1 MTGLWGMTGLGHSRR
16 FWHVRGMRGLPPI
29 ATVKLTS
36 RCSVS
41 GTAEATT
48 NLKPFEPVAHQGVV
62 EATAK
67 KLLLP
72 GAMVLLRTP
81 QDDFAFGC
89 GATEL
94 GGTTSPRADTHF
106 RGRLEHQDDDGR
118 GDRAAGPG
126 RKIAFRRSGL
136 KIC

>member
-1 MTGLWGMTGLGHSRR
+1 MS
-16 FWHVRGMRGLPPI
+16 GLPPI

-36 RCSVS
+36 RCYVS

-48 NLKPFEPVAHQGVV
+48 NLKPFEPVALQGVV

-81 QDDFAFGC
+81 QDDFAFGY
-89 GATEL
+89 GVTDDLAARRYAFP
-94 GGTTSPRADTHF
+94 GPPRT
-106 RGRLEHQDDDGR
+106 
-118 GDRAAGPG
+118 P
-126 RKIAFRRSGL
+126 RR
-136 KIC
+136 